1 MGLLTTTLGQMFV
14 LFSLI
19 FIGFFLAK
27 IKVMPS
33 DASLVLSRLE
43 NNLLL
48 PALVL
53 STFINNFT
61 VQKIGEYWRLLLIS
75 SVVGIVMVFAAIF
88 VAKCCSKDKFVQN
101 IYTYGLSFSNFGFM
115 GNAVVLAVFG
125 DEILTSYL
133 IFTLPLWT
141 LIYLWAVPTLL
152 IPVEGEKQTL
162 ATRLKSFANPMF
174 GAMVLGMIIGLLGV
188 NVPGPFSALLK
199 SAGDCMSPIAM
210 LLTGITVANMDF
222 KKVMSMKSIYVVSIV
237 RLIVFPLIFIG
248 LLFVVPLNTFIPADM
263 LKTTLVC
270 IVVSLAMPLGL
281 SPIIIP
287 SAYGK
292 DTSVAA
298 GATIASHVLSCFTIP
313 VMFYLMNLLINTLI

>member
-1 MGLLTTTLGQMFV
+1 MEILTTTLGQMFV

-27 IKVMPS
+27 IKVMP
-33 DASLVLSRLE
+33 DNASLVLSRLE

-61 VQKIGEYWRLLLIS
+61 VEKIGEYWRLLLIS
-75 SVVGIVMVFAAIF
+75 SVVGLVMVFAAIL

-125 DEILTSYL
+125 DEILASYL

-152 IPVEGEKQTL
+152 IPAEGEKQTL
-162 ATRLKSFANPMF
+162 VTRLKSFANPMF
-174 GAMVLGMIIGLLGV
+174 GAMVLGMIIGLLGL

-210 LLTGITVANMDF
+210 LLTGITVAHMDF

-248 LLFVVPLNTFIPADM
+248 LIYVLPLEMIIPADM
-263 LKTTLVC
+263 IKTTIVC
-270 IVVSLAMPLGL
+270 IIVSLAMPLGL

-298 GATIASHVLSCFTIP
+298 GATIASHVLSCVTIP
-313 VMFYLMNLLINTLI
+313 IMFYLMNLLI

>member
-1 MGLLTTTLGQMFV
+1 MEILTTTLGQMFV

-27 IKVMPS
+27 IKVMP
-33 DASLVLSRLE
+33 DNASLVLSRLE

-61 VQKIGEYWRLLLIS
+61 VKKIGEYWRLLLIS
-75 SVVGIVMVFAAIF
+75 SVVGLVMVFAAIL

-152 IPVEGEKQTL
+152 IPAEGEKQTL

-174 GAMVLGMIIGLLGV
+174 GAMVLGMIIGLLGL

-210 LLTGITVANMDF
+210 LLTGITVAHMDF

-248 LLFVVPLNTFIPADM
+248 LIYVLPLEMIIPADM
-263 LKTTLVC
+263 IKTTIVC
-270 IVVSLAMPLGL
+270 IIVSLAMPLGL

-298 GATIASHVLSCFTIP
+298 GATIASHVLSCVTIP
-313 VMFYLMNLLINTLI
+313 IMFYLMNLLI

>member
-1 MGLLTTTLGQMFV
+1 MEILTTTLGQMFV

-27 IKVMPS
+27 IKVMP
-33 DASLVLSRLE
+33 DNASLVLSRLE

-61 VQKIGEYWRLLLIS
+61 VKKIGEYWRLLLIS
-75 SVVGIVMVFAAIF
+75 SVVGLVMVFAAIL

-152 IPVEGEKQTL
+152 IPAEGEKQTL

-174 GAMVLGMIIGLLGV
+174 GAMVLGMIIGLLGL

-210 LLTGITVANMDF
+210 LLTGITVAHMDF

-248 LLFVVPLNTFIPADM
+248 LIYVLPLEMIIPADM
-263 LKTTLVC
+263 IKTTIVC
-270 IVVSLAMPLGL
+270 IIVSLAMPLGL

-298 GATIASHVLSCFTIP
+298 GATIASHVLSCITIP
-313 VMFYLMNLLINTLI
+313 IMFYLMNLLI

>member
-1 MGLLTTTLGQMFV
+1 MEILTTTLGQMFV

-27 IKVMPS
+27 IQVMP
-33 DASLVLSRLE
+33 DNASLVLSRLE

-61 VQKIGEYWRLLLIS
+61 VKKIGEYWRLLLIS
-75 SVVGIVMVFAAIF
+75 SVVGLVMVFAAIL

-125 DEILTSYL
+125 DKILTSYL

-152 IPVEGEKQTL
+152 IPAEGERQTL

-188 NVPGPFSALLK
+188 HVPGPVSSLLK

-210 LLTGITVANMDF
+210 LLTGITVAHMDF

-237 RLIVFPLIFIG
+237 RLLVFPLIFIG
-248 LLFVVPLNTFIPADM
+248 LIYVVPLEMIIPADM
-263 LKTTLVC
+263 IKTTIVC
-270 IVVSLAMPLGL
+270 IIVSLAMPLGL

-298 GATIASHVLSCFTIP
+298 GATIASHVLSCVTIP
-313 VMFYLMNLLINTLI
+313 IMFYLMNLLI

>member
-1 MGLLTTTLGQMFV
+1 MEILTTTLGQMFV

-27 IKVMPS
+27 IKVMP
-33 DASLVLSRLE
+33 DNASLVLSRLE

-61 VQKIGEYWRLLLIS
+61 VKKIGEYWRLLLIS
-75 SVVGIVMVFAAIF
+75 SVVGIVMVFAAIL
-88 VAKCCSKDKFVQN
+88 VAKCCSKDKFVRN

-174 GAMVLGMIIGLLGV
+174 GAMVLGMIIGLLGL

-210 LLTGITVANMDF
+210 LLTGITVAHMDF
-222 KKVMSMKSIYVVSIV
+222 KKVMTMKSIYVVSIV

-248 LLFVVPLNTFIPADM
+248 LIYVTPLEMIIPADM
-263 LKTTLVC
+263 IKTTIVC
-270 IVVSLAMPLGL
+270 IIVSLAMPLGL

-298 GATIASHVLSCFTIP
+298 GATIASHVLSCVTIP
-313 VMFYLMNLLINTLI
+313 IMFYLMNLLI